1 MKRAHGDYIPDRE
14 QVIADLLEGVPK
26 LAPFA
31 RGAEVLGVSTVT
43 LRRWVHQQRLVVV
56 RSSPGPNPGRVFVP
70 KVELERLLRT
80 MLR

>member
-1 MKRAHGDYIPDRE
+1 MKLPHGDYVPDRE
-14 QVIADLLEGVPK
+14 QVIADLLEGLPK
-26 LAPFA
+26 LVPFSRA
-31 RGAEVLGVSTVT
+31 AEVLGVSTVT

-70 KVELERLLRT
+70 RVEIERLLRT